1 MPVVPGERWN
11 HNVHYYRMILEAI
24 PPGARRAIDVGCG
37 EGSLCRALRERV
49 PHVVGVDVDAN
60 SIALARSAGGDIEYL
75 QGDFLAQSFVPES
88 FDLIASVAT
97 LHHMDIDTALAR
109 MRDVLRPG
117 GVLVVVGV
125 ARRSVAGIPY
135 DAVGFFAHRLL
146 KLRLGYWQH
155 PSPIADPTH
164 TYRQLRKVIGVAM
177 PGAQFLFRRRR
188 RRNSEAP
195 RKPGRRH
202 RIIRCIEEAALRH
215 LRDPRIR
222 GRRAD
227 RQ

>member
-1 MPVVPGERWN
+1 MQVVPGERWN

-37 EGSLCRALRERV
+37 EGSLCLALRERV

-135 DAVGFFAHRLL
+135 DAVGFFAHRVL

-164 TYRQLRKVIGVAM
+164 TYRQLRKVIGVAV
-177 PGAQFLFRRRR
+177 PGAQFRRHVLFRY
-188 RRNSEAP
+188 SVIW
-195 RKPGRRH
+195 RKS
-202 RIIRCIEEAALRH
+202 
-215 LRDPRIR
+215 
-222 GRRAD
+222 
-227 RQ
+227 